1 MRTVIEVQVSEEVA
15 KERVLGRA
23 RGADDNEEVFYNRMR
38 VYSEPLDEIR
48 AFYKDKKVYCVVNG
62 ERSIDEIV
70 ADIKNLIENKL
81 ERK

>member
-1 MRTVIEVQVSEEVA
+1 MQVSEEVA

-48 AFYKDKKVYCVVNG
+48 AFYKDKNVYCVVNG